1 MPLTARLRDEEN
13 ERINN
18 ILKRLIGM
26 DYVPEN
32 GNEFIDEVLIG
43 LGLNMQ
49 SLLDLSS
56 EEMILHLQ
64 KFNFDWANAEQFA
77 DFLTT
82 LSTKLPE
89 NKFALT
95 NKAIAIY
102 SYIQKESKTFS
113 FTIAGKITSAK
124 R

>member
-13 ERINN
+13 ERISN

-32 GNEFIDEVLIG
+32 GNEFIDEVLFG
-43 LGLNMQ
+43 LDLNMQ
-49 SLLDLSS
+49 SLLDLSP
-56 EEMILHLQ
+56 EAMILHLQ

-77 DFLTT
+77 DFLTA

-89 NKFALT
+89 DKFALT

-113 FTIAGKITSAK
+113 FTIAGKITAAK